1 MKCSRIPLLYVTKD
15 NTIQI
20 KCLCPNRIMN
30 LNDYIHQLKISN
42 KTIKTHI
49 SYCEEVLS
57 HCNNKSKGYCVL
69 CQKYLCKQCINHH
82 KKLCHSYSNEEV
94 GGEQE
99 VEGKEEIEGK
109 EGV

>member
-1 MKCSRIPLLYVTKD
+1 MKCSRIPFLYVTKD

-57 HCNNKSKGYCVL
+57 HCNNKSKGIVYYVRNIFVSSVL
-69 CQKYLCKQCINHH
+69 IIIRNYVIVIRM
-82 KKLCHSYSNEEV
+82 KK
-94 GGEQE
+94 
-99 VEGKEEIEGK
+99 
-109 EGV
+109 